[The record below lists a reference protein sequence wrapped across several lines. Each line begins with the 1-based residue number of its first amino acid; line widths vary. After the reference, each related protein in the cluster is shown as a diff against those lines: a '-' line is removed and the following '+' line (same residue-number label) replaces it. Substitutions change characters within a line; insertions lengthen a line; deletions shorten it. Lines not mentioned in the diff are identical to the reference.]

1 MSNKQAQPFN
11 ISVSW
16 TQPLQSYHLQVG
28 HWTDKMDDTQLEILI
43 QDMLS
48 EHSDYSEATSML
60 ETIGIKC

>member
-16 TQPLQSYHLQVG
+16 TQPLQSYRVDVS

-48 EHSDYSEATSML
+48 EHSDYSEASAML
-60 ETIGIKC
+60 EAIGIKC